1 MLKAELEKMDVD
13 SSEFEETKKT
23 IDSLSL
29 AVDQAAGKVDE
40 FGNREPKNMAKKNFE
55 DTLVTVGIL
64 SASIGALSEAFG
76 ENEDVQEALVKTQQ
90 ALVLSQTLADVV
102 KEKGAIIDTVQ
113 LVKDKALVA
122 SKLLLTNTMRVFGVT
137 SAQAWAMATLG
148 ISAHLFTTHNLGGTF
163 HSLQQLQ

>member
-1 MLKAELEKMDVD
+1 
-13 SSEFEETKKT
+13 
-23 IDSLSL
+23 
-29 AVDQAAGKVDE
+29 
-40 FGNREPKNMAKKNFE
+40 MAKKNFE

-90 ALVLSQTLADVV
+90 ALVLSQTLANVV

-122 SKLLLTNTMRVFGVT
+122 SKILLTNTMRIFGVT
-137 SAQAWAMATLG
+137 SAQARWKYSSGNPCRRKHSFGVSFLILQLSIIPLLATT
-148 ISAHLFTTHNLGGTF
+148 IGTYPPPVPMLVCIVTGKQTAL
-163 HSLQQLQ
+163 S